1 MKNKI
6 TKEIIVSLTL
16 VVLAIL
22 LLNPFHFWMP
32 DMMVMG
38 MLVALLVLFGIFAS
52 FILKEKVFDE
62 RDDVN
67 RSLAGRNAFLAGSA
81 ILMLGIVIQGYSHKV
96 DSWLVVALIVMIIVK
111 ITTRLWS
118 DKNL

>member
-1 MKNKI
+1 MKNK
-6 TKEIIVSLTL
+6 TLKEIIVPLTL
-16 VVLAIL
+16 IILAVL

-38 MLVALLVLFGIFAS
+38 MLAVLLVLFGIFAS
-52 FILKEKVFDE
+52 FILKEKAFDE
-62 RDDVN
+62 RDDMN

-81 ILMLGIVIQGYSHKV
+81 ILMIAIVIQGYGHSI
-96 DSWLVVALIVMIIVK
+96 DSWLVIALVVMIIVK
-111 ITTRLWS
+111 IATRFWS

>member
-6 TKEIIVSLTL
+6 IKEIGVPLMLIL
-16 VVLAIL
+16 LAIL
-22 LLNPFHFWMP
+22 LLNPFNFWMP
-32 DMMVMG
+32 NMIVAG
-38 MLVALLVLFGIFAS
+38 MLLITLVVFGVFAS

-62 RDDVN
+62 RDSVN

-81 ILMLGIVIQGYSHKV
+81 ILILGIVIQGYAHRV
-96 DSWLVVALIVMIIVK
+96 DSWLVIAFIVMILAK
-111 ITTRLWS
+111 IITRIWS

>member
-1 MKNKI
+1 
-6 TKEIIVSLTL
+6 
-16 VVLAIL
+16 
-22 LLNPFHFWMP
+22 
-32 DMMVMG
+32 MMVMG
-38 MLVALLVLFGIFAS
+38 MLAILLVLFGIFAS

-81 ILMLGIVIQGYSHKV
+81 ILMIGIVIQGYSHRV
-96 DSWLVVALIVMIIVK
+96 DPGLVIALIVMIIVK
-111 ITTRLWS
+111 IATRIWS

>member
-6 TKEIIVSLTL
+6 LKEIIVPLAL
-16 VVLAIL
+16 IVLAIL

-32 DMMVMG
+32 DMMVVG
-38 MLVALLVLFGIFAS
+38 MLAILLVLFGIFAS
-52 FILKEKVFDE
+52 FILKESIFDE

-67 RSLAGRNAFLAGSA
+67 RSLAGRNAFLGGSA
-81 ILMLGIVIQGYSHKV
+81 ILMLGIVVEGYSHKI
-96 DSWLVVALIVMIIVK
+96 DPWLVITLIVMIIVK
-111 ITTRLWS
+111 IGTRFWS

>member
-16 VVLAIL
+16 VVFEIL

-32 DMMVMG
+32 DIMVMG

-62 RDDVN
+62 RDNVN

-81 ILMLGIVIQGYSHKV
+81 ILMLGIVIQGYSHRV
-96 DSWLVVALIVMIIVK
+96 DSWLVIALVVMIIVK
-111 ITTRLWS
+111 ISTRFWS